1 MILKTRLYE
10 YQSKA
15 VNKLSKLKVGAL
27 YMEQGTGKTRTAL
40 EIIKNK
46 IDKSKAEVI
55 LWLCPCSVKNNLKE
69 DIEKHTGYL
78 PTENN
83 IIIRGIE
90 SLSSSDRLYL
100 QLLEL
105 VKKYKVYLIVDESNL
120 VKNKLAIRTERIISI
135 ASFCKYKMILNGT
148 PISKNEADLFAQ
160 WYILDWR
167 ILGYKSFYSFAANH
181 LEYKKVRLPSGREI
195 TTDQIIRVLN
205 VDYLTEKIAPY
216 MYQIKKDEVLK
227 ELKPKE
233 YHMRYF
239 SLDDLQEEEYYETK
253 ELFLFNVVD
262 WRSET
267 IFKLFSAL
275 QHITSGKRVLS
286 APEKRMRTEKMY
298 TWENNPRIQCLKRV
312 IEEIGN
318 DKCIIFAK
326 YQDEIND
333 IALLLQS
340 ENKSYIEF
348 TGKIS
353 QKKRQE
359 NREKFKNDVQFMLAN
374 KQCGAY
380 GLNLQFCHNIIFY
393 SNDFDLATRLQ
404 AEDRVHRIGQEKTVH
419 IYDICCK
426 YTIDVFIANC
436 LINKENLLKSFK
448 DEIDRWRT
456 VEEEDVK
463 KMYLNSG
470 IINIGYS
477 YTDKKA
483 IIENYVKEHNIKHVI
498 IFYPDKWQKIEYDAE
513 FVEYS
518 EIIMYRTFYPLL
530 EKINDDYLLVFD
542 ECMRV
547 KKRNDLTYNCAH
559 HYCHQTSHKLVFEY
573 FPIID
578 NLNDFMILLD
588 FIDDGRYRNKS
599 FDYELLKDY
608 PIGIKKRH
616 IRLDKIYAA
625 TPTDKELLNYQKEKE
640 KLFNNLGNK
649 DPNTIPRNLH
659 LFAGKRKKVTDD
671 KYYVARTNR
680 YKKENVVTYK
690 DIINGHECFIVDF
703 PIRQMIFNDF
713 VKKSNIQK
721 LTFIHSGFKVDD
733 VYYNKYSEWIKM
745 LEEFYVKA
753 DLYK

>member
-1 MILKTRLYE
+1 MILKTKLYE

-15 VNKLSKLKVGAL
+15 VDKISKLKVGAL

-46 IDKSKAEVI
+46 MSKGKVEVV

-69 DIEKHTGYL
+69 DIIKHTGEL

-83 IIIRGIE
+83 IIIKGIE
-90 SLSSSDRLYL
+90 SLSNSDRLYL

-105 VKKYKVYLIVDESNL
+105 VKNYKVYLIVDESNL
-120 VKNKLAIRTERIISI
+120 VKNKLAIRTERIIEIS
-135 ASFCKYKMILNGT
+135 SFCKYKMILNGT

-181 LEYKKVRLPSGREI
+181 LEYKTVKLPSGRKI

-227 ELKPKE
+227 ELKPKQ

-239 SLDDLQEEEYYETK
+239 FLDDLQEEEYYETK

-275 QHITSGKRVLS
+275 QHITSGKKVLS

-298 TWENNPRIQCLKRV
+298 TWENNPRIQCLKRTL
-312 IEEIGN
+312 EDIGE

-359 NREKFKNDVQFMLAN
+359 NREKFKNHVQFMLAN

-404 AEDRVHRIGQEKTVH
+404 AEDRVHRIGQDKIVN

-436 LINKENLLKSFK
+436 LQNKTNLLDSFK
-448 DEIDRWRT
+448 KQIAIWKEATIM
-456 VEEEDVK
+456 EE
-463 KMYLNSG
+463 
-470 IINIGYS
+470 
-477 YTDKKA
+477 
-483 IIENYVKEHNIKHVI
+483 
-498 IFYPDKWQKIEYDAE
+498 
-513 FVEYS
+513 
-518 EIIMYRTFYPLL
+518 
-530 EKINDDYLLVFD
+530 
-542 ECMRV
+542 
-547 KKRNDLTYNCAH
+547 LT
-559 HYCHQTSHKLVFEY
+559 
-573 FPIID
+573 
-578 NLNDFMILLD
+578 
-588 FIDDGRYRNKS
+588 
-599 FDYELLKDY
+599 
-608 PIGIKKRH
+608 
-616 IRLDKIYAA
+616 
-625 TPTDKELLNYQKEKE
+625 
-640 KLFNNLGNK
+640 
-649 DPNTIPRNLH
+649 
-659 LFAGKRKKVTDD
+659 
-671 KYYVARTNR
+671 
-680 YKKENVVTYK
+680 
-690 DIINGHECFIVDF
+690 
-703 PIRQMIFNDF
+703 IRQMSSATDKDFYSILGYFFASKKFRKELEGYPLSNEDDWIWFVAFNKDNNVIGFLSLEPMTSGYKIDSIYVLLDYHKIYGNRVYNELIEKAVKLSQNNKKYLSGTVRKDLVIVFEKYDF
-713 VKKSNIQK
+713 YITKNKSEKWINIRRDVTDENIQK
-721 LTFIHSGFKVDD
+721 
-733 VYYNKYSEWIKM
+733 
-745 LEEFYVKA
+745 
-753 DLYK
+753 

>member
-1 MILKTRLYE
+1 M
-10 YQSKA
+10 
-15 VNKLSKLKVGAL
+15 
-27 YMEQGTGKTRTAL
+27 
-40 EIIKNK
+40 
-46 IDKSKAEVI
+46 
-55 LWLCPCSVKNNLKE
+55 
-69 DIEKHTGYL
+69 
-78 PTENN
+78 
-83 IIIRGIE
+83 
-90 SLSSSDRLYL
+90 
-100 QLLEL
+100 
-105 VKKYKVYLIVDESNL
+105 KY
-120 VKNKLAIRTERIISI
+120 
-135 ASFCKYKMILNGT
+135 
-148 PISKNEADLFAQ
+148 
-160 WYILDWR
+160 
-167 ILGYKSFYSFAANH
+167 
-181 LEYKKVRLPSGREI
+181 
-195 TTDQIIRVLN
+195 
-205 VDYLTEKIAPY
+205 
-216 MYQIKKDEVLK
+216 
-227 ELKPKE
+227 
-233 YHMRYF
+233 
-239 SLDDLQEEEYYETK
+239 
-253 ELFLFNVVD
+253 
-262 WRSET
+262 
-267 IFKLFSAL
+267 
-275 QHITSGKRVLS
+275 
-286 APEKRMRTEKMY
+286 
-298 TWENNPRIQCLKRV
+298 
-312 IEEIGN
+312 
-318 DKCIIFAK
+318 
-326 YQDEIND
+326 
-333 IALLLQS
+333 
-340 ENKSYIEF
+340 
-348 TGKIS
+348 
-353 QKKRQE
+353 
-359 NREKFKNDVQFMLAN
+359 
-374 KQCGAY
+374 
-380 GLNLQFCHNIIFY
+380 
-393 SNDFDLATRLQ
+393 
-404 AEDRVHRIGQEKTVH
+404 
-419 IYDICCK
+419 
-426 YTIDVFIANC
+426 
-436 LINKENLLKSFK
+436 FK
-448 DEIDRWRT
+448 DEIDRWST

-599 FDYELLKDY
+599 FNYDLLKDY
-608 PIGIKKRH
+608 PIGVKKRH
-616 IRLDKIYAA
+616 IKLDKIYAA
-625 TPTDKELLNYQKEKE
+625 TPTDKELLAYEKEKE
-640 KLFNNLGNK
+640 KLFDNLGNK

-690 DIINGHECFIVDF
+690 DIINSQECLIVDF

-733 VYYNKYSEWIKM
+733 VYYNKYSEWIKI

>member
-1 MILKTRLYE
+1 MILKTKLYE

-15 VNKLSKLKVGAL
+15 VDKLSKLKVGAL

-46 IDKSKAEVI
+46 MSKGKVEVV

-69 DIEKHTGYL
+69 DIIKHTGEL

-90 SLSSSDRLYL
+90 SLSSSDKLYL
-100 QLLEL
+100 QLSEL
-105 VKKYKVYLIVDESNL
+105 VKNYEVYLIVDESNL
-120 VKNKLAIRTERIISI
+120 VKNKMAIRTERIISI
-135 ASFCKYKMILNGT
+135 SSFCKYKMILNGT

-239 SLDDLQEEEYYETK
+239 CLDDLQEEEYGLTK

-286 APEKRMRTEKMY
+286 APEKRMRTENMY
-298 TWENNPRIQCLKRV
+298 TWENNPRIQCLKRTL
-312 IEEIGN
+312 EDIGE

-404 AEDRVHRIGQEKTVH
+404 AEDRVHRIGQEKTVN
-419 IYDICCK
+419 IYDICCE

-436 LINKENLLKSFK
+436 LQNKSNLLDSFK
-448 DEIDRWRT
+448 KQISIWKE
-456 VEEEDVK
+456 
-463 KMYLNSG
+463 
-470 IINIGYS
+470 
-477 YTDKKA
+477 A
-483 IIENYVKEHNIKHVI
+483 IE
-498 IFYPDKWQKIEYDAE
+498 
-513 FVEYS
+513 
-518 EIIMYRTFYPLL
+518 M
-530 EKINDDYLLVFD
+530 EKI
-542 ECMRV
+542 R
-547 KKRNDLTYNCAH
+547 
-559 HYCHQTSHKLVFEY
+559 
-573 FPIID
+573 
-578 NLNDFMILLD
+578 
-588 FIDDGRYRNKS
+588 
-599 FDYELLKDY
+599 
-608 PIGIKKRH
+608 
-616 IRLDKIYAA
+616 
-625 TPTDKELLNYQKEKE
+625 
-640 KLFNNLGNK
+640 
-649 DPNTIPRNLH
+649 
-659 LFAGKRKKVTDD
+659 
-671 KYYVARTNR
+671 
-680 YKKENVVTYK
+680 
-690 DIINGHECFIVDF
+690 
-703 PIRQMIFNDF
+703 IRQMNSIKDNDF
-713 VKKSNIQK
+713 YNILGYFFASKNFRKKLTYPLSNEDDWIWLVAFNKDNNVIGFLSLEPMVSGYKIDSIYVLNDYYKIYGNRVYNELIEKAIKLSKNNKKYISATIKKELVVVFEKYNFYVTKNKSEKWINIRRDLNENIQK
-721 LTFIHSGFKVDD
+721 QKCI
-733 VYYNKYSEWIKM
+733 
-745 LEEFYVKA
+745 
-753 DLYK
+753 

>member
-15 VNKLSKLKVGAL
+15 VDKLSKLKVGAL

-46 IDKSKAEVI
+46 IDKGKAEVI

-69 DIEKHTGYL
+69 DIEKHTGDL

-105 VKKYKVYLIVDESNL
+105 VKNYKVYLIVDESNL
-120 VKNKLAIRTERIISI
+120 VKNKLAIRTERIIEIS
-135 ASFCKYKMILNGT
+135 SFCKYKMILNGT

-216 MYQIKKDEVLK
+216 TYQIKKDEVLK
-227 ELKPKE
+227 DLKPKK

-239 SLDDLQEEEYYETK
+239 CLDDLQEDEYYETK

-275 QHITSGKRVLS
+275 QHITSGKRILS

-326 YQDEIND
+326 YQDEIKD
-333 IALLLQS
+333 IKFLLDS
-340 ENKSYIEF
+340 MNKTFVEF
-348 TGKIS
+348 TGEIRPK
-353 QKKRQE
+353 QRQQ
-359 NREKFKNDVQFMLAN
+359 NRIEFKNHVQFMLAN

-404 AEDRVHRIGQEKTVH
+404 AEDRVHRIGQEKTVN
-419 IYDICCK
+419 IYDICCE
-426 YTIDVFIANC
+426 YTIDIFIANC
-436 LINKENLLKSFK
+436 LQNKSNLLDSFK
-448 DEIDRWRT
+448 KQISIWKE
-456 VEEEDVK
+456 
-463 KMYLNSG
+463 
-470 IINIGYS
+470 
-477 YTDKKA
+477 A
-483 IIENYVKEHNIKHVI
+483 IE
-498 IFYPDKWQKIEYDAE
+498 
-513 FVEYS
+513 
-518 EIIMYRTFYPLL
+518 M
-530 EKINDDYLLVFD
+530 EKI
-542 ECMRV
+542 R
-547 KKRNDLTYNCAH
+547 
-559 HYCHQTSHKLVFEY
+559 
-573 FPIID
+573 
-578 NLNDFMILLD
+578 
-588 FIDDGRYRNKS
+588 
-599 FDYELLKDY
+599 
-608 PIGIKKRH
+608 
-616 IRLDKIYAA
+616 
-625 TPTDKELLNYQKEKE
+625 
-640 KLFNNLGNK
+640 
-649 DPNTIPRNLH
+649 
-659 LFAGKRKKVTDD
+659 
-671 KYYVARTNR
+671 
-680 YKKENVVTYK
+680 
-690 DIINGHECFIVDF
+690 
-703 PIRQMIFNDF
+703 IRQMNSIKDNDF
-713 VKKSNIQK
+713 YNILGYFFASKNFRKKLTYPLSNEDDWIWLVAFNKDNNVIGFLSLEPMASGYKIDSIYVLNDYYKIYGNRVYNELIEKAIKLSKNNKKYISATIKKELVVVFEKYNFYVTKNKSEKWINIRRDLNENIQK
-721 LTFIHSGFKVDD
+721 
-733 VYYNKYSEWIKM
+733 
-745 LEEFYVKA
+745 
-753 DLYK
+753 

>member
-1 MILKTRLYE
+1 MILKTKLYE
-10 YQSKA
+10 YQATA
-15 VNKLSKLKVGAL
+15 VDKISKLKVGAL

-46 IDKSKAEVI
+46 MSKGKVEVV

-69 DIEKHTGYL
+69 DIIKHTGEL

-90 SLSSSDRLYL
+90 SLSSSDKLYL
-100 QLLEL
+100 QLSEL
-105 VKKYKVYLIVDESNL
+105 VKNYKVYLIVDESNL
-120 VKNKLAIRTERIISI
+120 VKNKLAIRTERIIEIS
-135 ASFCKYKMILNGT
+135 SFCKYKMILNGT

-195 TTDQIIRVLN
+195 MTDQIIRVLN

-227 ELKPKE
+227 ELKPKQ

-239 SLDDLQEEEYYETK
+239 CLGNLQEEEYGLTK

-286 APEKRMRTEKMY
+286 APEKRMRTEKIY
-298 TWENNPRIQCLKRV
+298 TWENNPRIQCLRKTLD
-312 IEEIGN
+312 EIGN

-326 YQDEIND
+326 YQEEIND

-353 QKKRQE
+353 QKKRQA
-359 NREKFKNDVQFMLAN
+359 NREKFKNDTQFMLAN

-436 LINKENLLKSFK
+436 LQNKSNLLDSFK
-448 DEIDRWRT
+448 KQISIWKE
-456 VEEEDVK
+456 
-463 KMYLNSG
+463 
-470 IINIGYS
+470 
-477 YTDKKA
+477 A
-483 IIENYVKEHNIKHVI
+483 IE
-498 IFYPDKWQKIEYDAE
+498 
-513 FVEYS
+513 
-518 EIIMYRTFYPLL
+518 M
-530 EKINDDYLLVFD
+530 EKI
-542 ECMRV
+542 R
-547 KKRNDLTYNCAH
+547 
-559 HYCHQTSHKLVFEY
+559 
-573 FPIID
+573 
-578 NLNDFMILLD
+578 
-588 FIDDGRYRNKS
+588 
-599 FDYELLKDY
+599 
-608 PIGIKKRH
+608 
-616 IRLDKIYAA
+616 
-625 TPTDKELLNYQKEKE
+625 
-640 KLFNNLGNK
+640 
-649 DPNTIPRNLH
+649 
-659 LFAGKRKKVTDD
+659 
-671 KYYVARTNR
+671 
-680 YKKENVVTYK
+680 
-690 DIINGHECFIVDF
+690 
-703 PIRQMIFNDF
+703 IRQMNSIKDNDF
-713 VKKSNIQK
+713 YNILGYFFASKNFRKKLTYPLSNEDDWIWLVAFNKDNNVIGFLSLEPMVSGYKIDSIYVLNDYYKIYGNRVYNELIEKAIKLSKNNKKYISATIKKELGVVFEKYNFYVTKNKSEKWINIRRDLNENIQK
-721 LTFIHSGFKVDD
+721 
-733 VYYNKYSEWIKM
+733 
-745 LEEFYVKA
+745 
-753 DLYK
+753 

>member
-1 MILKTRLYE
+1 MILKTKLYE
-10 YQSKA
+10 YQATA
-15 VNKLSKLKVGAL
+15 VDKISKLKVGAL

-40 EIIKNK
+40 EIIQNK
-46 IDKSKAEVI
+46 MSKGKVEVV

-69 DIEKHTGYL
+69 DIIKHTGEL

-105 VKKYKVYLIVDESNL
+105 VKIYKVYLIVDESNL
-120 VKNKLAIRTERIISI
+120 VKNKLAIRTERIIEIS
-135 ASFCKYKMILNGT
+135 SFCKYKMILNGT

-181 LEYKKVRLPSGREI
+181 LEYKTVKLPSGREI

-227 ELKPKE
+227 ELNPKQ

-239 SLDDLQEEEYYETK
+239 FLDDLQEEEYYETK

-275 QHITSGKRVLS
+275 QHITSGKKVLS

-298 TWENNPRIQCLKRV
+298 TWENNPRIQCLKRTL
-312 IEEIGN
+312 EDIGE

-404 AEDRVHRIGQEKTVH
+404 AEDRVHRIGQERTVN

-436 LINKENLLKSFK
+436 LQNKSNLLDSFK
-448 DEIDRWRT
+448 KQIAIWKNVDE
-456 VEEEDVK
+456 
-463 KMYLNSG
+463 
-470 IINIGYS
+470 
-477 YTDKKA
+477 
-483 IIENYVKEHNIKHVI
+483 
-498 IFYPDKWQKIEYDAE
+498 
-513 FVEYS
+513 
-518 EIIMYRTFYPLL
+518 
-530 EKINDDYLLVFD
+530 EK
-542 ECMRV
+542 
-547 KKRNDLTYNCAH
+547 YN
-559 HYCHQTSHKLVFEY
+559 E
-573 FPIID
+573 
-578 NLNDFMILLD
+578 
-588 FIDDGRYRNKS
+588 
-599 FDYELLKDY
+599 
-608 PIGIKKRH
+608 
-616 IRLDKIYAA
+616 
-625 TPTDKELLNYQKEKE
+625 
-640 KLFNNLGNK
+640 
-649 DPNTIPRNLH
+649 
-659 LFAGKRKKVTDD
+659 
-671 KYYVARTNR
+671 
-680 YKKENVVTYK
+680 
-690 DIINGHECFIVDF
+690 
-703 PIRQMIFNDF
+703 
-713 VKKSNIQK
+713 NIQK
-721 LTFIHSGFKVDD
+721 QKCI
-733 VYYNKYSEWIKM
+733 
-745 LEEFYVKA
+745 
-753 DLYK
+753 

>member
-1 MILKTRLYE
+1 MILKTKLYE

-15 VNKLSKLKVGAL
+15 VDKISKLKVGAL

-46 IDKSKAEVI
+46 MDKGKIEVV

-69 DIEKHTGYL
+69 DIIKHTGEL

-105 VKKYKVYLIVDESNL
+105 VKIYKVYLIVDESNL
-120 VKNKLAIRTERIISI
+120 VKNKLAIRTERIIEIS
-135 ASFCKYKMILNGT
+135 SFCKYKMILNGT

-195 TTDQIIRVLN
+195 MTDQIIRVLN

-227 ELKPKE
+227 ELKPKQ

-239 SLDDLQEEEYYETK
+239 CLGNLQEEEYGLTK

-286 APEKRMRTEKMY
+286 APEKRMRTENMY
-298 TWENNPRIQCLKRV
+298 TWENNPRIQCLKRTL
-312 IEEIGN
+312 EDIGE

-404 AEDRVHRIGQEKTVH
+404 AEDRVHRIGQEKTVN
-419 IYDICCK
+419 IYDICCE

-436 LINKENLLKSFK
+436 LQNKSNLLDSFK
-448 DEIDRWRT
+448 KQISIWKE
-456 VEEEDVK
+456 
-463 KMYLNSG
+463 
-470 IINIGYS
+470 
-477 YTDKKA
+477 A
-483 IIENYVKEHNIKHVI
+483 IE
-498 IFYPDKWQKIEYDAE
+498 
-513 FVEYS
+513 
-518 EIIMYRTFYPLL
+518 M
-530 EKINDDYLLVFD
+530 EKI
-542 ECMRV
+542 R
-547 KKRNDLTYNCAH
+547 
-559 HYCHQTSHKLVFEY
+559 
-573 FPIID
+573 
-578 NLNDFMILLD
+578 
-588 FIDDGRYRNKS
+588 
-599 FDYELLKDY
+599 
-608 PIGIKKRH
+608 
-616 IRLDKIYAA
+616 
-625 TPTDKELLNYQKEKE
+625 
-640 KLFNNLGNK
+640 
-649 DPNTIPRNLH
+649 
-659 LFAGKRKKVTDD
+659 
-671 KYYVARTNR
+671 
-680 YKKENVVTYK
+680 
-690 DIINGHECFIVDF
+690 
-703 PIRQMIFNDF
+703 IRQMNSIKDNDF
-713 VKKSNIQK
+713 YNILGYFFASKNFRKKLTYPLSNEDDWIWLVAFNKDNNVIGFLSLEPMVSGYKIDSIYVLNDYYKIYGNRVYNELIEKAIKLSKNNKKYISATIKKELVVVFEKYNFYVTKNKSEKWINIRRDLNENIQK
-721 LTFIHSGFKVDD
+721 
-733 VYYNKYSEWIKM
+733 
-745 LEEFYVKA
+745 
-753 DLYK
+753 

>member
-1 MILKTRLYE
+1 MILKTKLYK

-15 VNKLSKLKVGAL
+15 VDKLSKLKVGAL

-46 IDKSKAEVI
+46 MSKGKVEVV

-69 DIEKHTGYL
+69 DIIKHTGEL

-105 VKKYKVYLIVDESNL
+105 VKIYKVYLIVDESNL
-120 VKNKLAIRTERIISI
+120 VKNKLAIRTERIIEIS
-135 ASFCKYKMILNGT
+135 SFCKYKMILNGT

-181 LEYKKVRLPSGREI
+181 LEYKTVKLPSGRKI

-227 ELKPKE
+227 ELKPKQ

-239 SLDDLQEEEYYETK
+239 FLDDLQEEEYYETK

-275 QHITSGKRVLS
+275 QHITSGKKVLS

-298 TWENNPRIQCLKRV
+298 TWENNPRIQCLKRTL
-312 IEEIGN
+312 EDIGE

-359 NREKFKNDVQFMLAN
+359 NREKFKNHVQFMLAN

-404 AEDRVHRIGQEKTVH
+404 AEDRVHRIGQDKIVN

-436 LINKENLLKSFK
+436 LQNKTNLLDSFK
-448 DEIDRWRT
+448 KQIAIWKEATIM
-456 VEEEDVK
+456 EE
-463 KMYLNSG
+463 
-470 IINIGYS
+470 
-477 YTDKKA
+477 
-483 IIENYVKEHNIKHVI
+483 
-498 IFYPDKWQKIEYDAE
+498 
-513 FVEYS
+513 
-518 EIIMYRTFYPLL
+518 
-530 EKINDDYLLVFD
+530 
-542 ECMRV
+542 
-547 KKRNDLTYNCAH
+547 LT
-559 HYCHQTSHKLVFEY
+559 
-573 FPIID
+573 
-578 NLNDFMILLD
+578 
-588 FIDDGRYRNKS
+588 
-599 FDYELLKDY
+599 
-608 PIGIKKRH
+608 
-616 IRLDKIYAA
+616 
-625 TPTDKELLNYQKEKE
+625 
-640 KLFNNLGNK
+640 
-649 DPNTIPRNLH
+649 
-659 LFAGKRKKVTDD
+659 
-671 KYYVARTNR
+671 
-680 YKKENVVTYK
+680 
-690 DIINGHECFIVDF
+690 
-703 PIRQMIFNDF
+703 IRQMSSATDKDFYSILGYFFASKKFRKELEGYPLSNEDDWIWFVAFNKDNNVIGFLSLEPMTSGYKIDSIYVLLDYHKIYGNRVYNELIEKAVKLSQNNKKYLSGTVRKDLVIVFEKYDF
-713 VKKSNIQK
+713 YITKNKSEKWINIRRDVTDENIQK
-721 LTFIHSGFKVDD
+721 
-733 VYYNKYSEWIKM
+733 
-745 LEEFYVKA
+745 
-753 DLYK
+753 

>member
-1 MILKTRLYE
+1 MILKTKLYE
-10 YQSKA
+10 YQATA
-15 VNKLSKLKVGAL
+15 VDKISKLKVGAL

-46 IDKSKAEVI
+46 MSKGKVEVV

-69 DIEKHTGYL
+69 DVIKHTGQK
-78 PTENN
+78 PSENN
-83 IIIRGIE
+83 IIIKGIE

-105 VKKYKVYLIVDESNL
+105 VKNYKVYLIVDESNL
-120 VKNKLAIRTERIISI
+120 VKNKLAIRTERIIEIS
-135 ASFCKYKMILNGT
+135 SFCKYKMILNGT

-233 YHMRYF
+233 YHMQYF
-239 SLDDLQEEEYYETK
+239 CLDDLQEEEYYETK

-359 NREKFKNDVQFMLAN
+359 NREKFKNNVQFMLAN

-436 LINKENLLKSFK
+436 LQNKSNLLDSFK
-448 DEIDRWRT
+448 KQISIWKE
-456 VEEEDVK
+456 
-463 KMYLNSG
+463 
-470 IINIGYS
+470 
-477 YTDKKA
+477 A
-483 IIENYVKEHNIKHVI
+483 IE
-498 IFYPDKWQKIEYDAE
+498 
-513 FVEYS
+513 
-518 EIIMYRTFYPLL
+518 M
-530 EKINDDYLLVFD
+530 EKI
-542 ECMRV
+542 R
-547 KKRNDLTYNCAH
+547 
-559 HYCHQTSHKLVFEY
+559 
-573 FPIID
+573 
-578 NLNDFMILLD
+578 
-588 FIDDGRYRNKS
+588 
-599 FDYELLKDY
+599 
-608 PIGIKKRH
+608 
-616 IRLDKIYAA
+616 
-625 TPTDKELLNYQKEKE
+625 
-640 KLFNNLGNK
+640 
-649 DPNTIPRNLH
+649 
-659 LFAGKRKKVTDD
+659 
-671 KYYVARTNR
+671 
-680 YKKENVVTYK
+680 
-690 DIINGHECFIVDF
+690 
-703 PIRQMIFNDF
+703 IRQMNSIKDNDF
-713 VKKSNIQK
+713 YNILGYFFASKNFRKKLTYPLSNEDDWIWLVAFNKDNNVIGFLSLEPMVSGYKIDSIYVLNDYYKIYGNRVYNELIEKAIKLSKNNKKYISATIKKELVVVFEKYNFYVTKNKSEKWINIRRDLNENIQK
-721 LTFIHSGFKVDD
+721 
-733 VYYNKYSEWIKM
+733 
-745 LEEFYVKA
+745 
-753 DLYK
+753 

>member
-1 MILKTRLYE
+1 MILKTKLYE

-15 VNKLSKLKVGAL
+15 VDKISKLKVGAL

-46 IDKSKAEVI
+46 IDKGKAEVI
-55 LWLCPCSVKNNLKE
+55 LWLCPCSVKNNLRE
-69 DIEKHTGYL
+69 DIEKHTGDL

-105 VKKYKVYLIVDESNL
+105 VKNYKVYLIVDESNL
-120 VKNKLAIRTERIISI
+120 VKNKLAIRTERIITIS
-135 ASFCKYKMILNGT
+135 SFCKYKMILNGT

-239 SLDDLQEEEYYETK
+239 CLDDLQEEEYYETK

-326 YQDEIND
+326 YQDEIKD
-333 IALLLQS
+333 IKFLLDS
-340 ENKSYIEF
+340 MNKTFVEF
-348 TGKIS
+348 TGEIRPK
-353 QKKRQE
+353 QRQQ
-359 NREKFKNDVQFMLAN
+359 NRIEFKNHVQFMLAN

-436 LINKENLLKSFK
+436 LQNKSNLLDSFK
-448 DEIDRWRT
+448 KQISIWKE
-456 VEEEDVK
+456 
-463 KMYLNSG
+463 
-470 IINIGYS
+470 
-477 YTDKKA
+477 A
-483 IIENYVKEHNIKHVI
+483 IE
-498 IFYPDKWQKIEYDAE
+498 
-513 FVEYS
+513 
-518 EIIMYRTFYPLL
+518 M
-530 EKINDDYLLVFD
+530 EKI
-542 ECMRV
+542 R
-547 KKRNDLTYNCAH
+547 
-559 HYCHQTSHKLVFEY
+559 
-573 FPIID
+573 
-578 NLNDFMILLD
+578 
-588 FIDDGRYRNKS
+588 
-599 FDYELLKDY
+599 
-608 PIGIKKRH
+608 
-616 IRLDKIYAA
+616 
-625 TPTDKELLNYQKEKE
+625 
-640 KLFNNLGNK
+640 
-649 DPNTIPRNLH
+649 
-659 LFAGKRKKVTDD
+659 
-671 KYYVARTNR
+671 
-680 YKKENVVTYK
+680 
-690 DIINGHECFIVDF
+690 
-703 PIRQMIFNDF
+703 IRQMNSIKDNDF
-713 VKKSNIQK
+713 YNILGYFFASKNFRKKLTYPLSNEDDWIWLVAFNKDNNVIGFLSLEPIVSGYKIDSIYVLNDYYKIYGNRVYNELIEKAIKLSKNNKKYISATIKKELVVVFEKYNFYVTKNKSEKWINIRRDLNENIQK
-721 LTFIHSGFKVDD
+721 
-733 VYYNKYSEWIKM
+733 
-745 LEEFYVKA
+745 
-753 DLYK
+753 

>member
-15 VNKLSKLKVGAL
+15 VDKLSKLKVGAL

-46 IDKSKAEVI
+46 IDKGKAEVI

-69 DIEKHTGYL
+69 DIEKHTGDL

-105 VKKYKVYLIVDESNL
+105 VKNYKVYLIVDESNL
-120 VKNKLAIRTERIISI
+120 VKNKLAIRTERIIEIS
-135 ASFCKYKMILNGT
+135 SFCKYKMILNGT

-160 WYILDWR
+160 WHILDWR

-216 MYQIKKDEVLK
+216 TYQIKKDEVLK
-227 ELKPKE
+227 DLKPKK

-239 SLDDLQEEEYYETK
+239 CLDDLQEDEYYETK

-275 QHITSGKRVLS
+275 QHITSGKRILS

-326 YQDEIND
+326 YQDEIKD
-333 IALLLQS
+333 IKFLLDS
-340 ENKSYIEF
+340 MNKTFVEF
-348 TGKIS
+348 TGEIRPK
-353 QKKRQE
+353 QRQQ
-359 NREKFKNDVQFMLAN
+359 NRIEFKNHVQFMLAN

-393 SNDFDLATRLQ
+393 SNEFDLATRLQ
-404 AEDRVHRIGQEKTVH
+404 AEDRVHRIGQEKTVN
-419 IYDICCK
+419 IYDICCE

-436 LINKENLLKSFK
+436 LQNKSNLLDSFK
-448 DEIDRWRT
+448 KQISIWKE
-456 VEEEDVK
+456 
-463 KMYLNSG
+463 
-470 IINIGYS
+470 
-477 YTDKKA
+477 A
-483 IIENYVKEHNIKHVI
+483 IE
-498 IFYPDKWQKIEYDAE
+498 
-513 FVEYS
+513 
-518 EIIMYRTFYPLL
+518 M
-530 EKINDDYLLVFD
+530 EKI
-542 ECMRV
+542 R
-547 KKRNDLTYNCAH
+547 
-559 HYCHQTSHKLVFEY
+559 
-573 FPIID
+573 
-578 NLNDFMILLD
+578 
-588 FIDDGRYRNKS
+588 
-599 FDYELLKDY
+599 
-608 PIGIKKRH
+608 
-616 IRLDKIYAA
+616 
-625 TPTDKELLNYQKEKE
+625 
-640 KLFNNLGNK
+640 
-649 DPNTIPRNLH
+649 
-659 LFAGKRKKVTDD
+659 
-671 KYYVARTNR
+671 
-680 YKKENVVTYK
+680 
-690 DIINGHECFIVDF
+690 
-703 PIRQMIFNDF
+703 IRQMNSIKDNDF
-713 VKKSNIQK
+713 YNILGYFFASKNFRKKLTYPLSNEDDWIWLVAFNKDNNVIGFLSLEPMASGYKIDSIYVLNDYYKIYGNRVYNELIEKAIKLSKNNKKYISATIKKELVVVFEKYNFYVTKNKSEKWINIRRDLNENIQK
-721 LTFIHSGFKVDD
+721 
-733 VYYNKYSEWIKM
+733 
-745 LEEFYVKA
+745 
-753 DLYK
+753 

>member
-1 MILKTRLYE
+1 MLLKTRLYE

-15 VNKLSKLKVGAL
+15 VDKLSKLKVGAL

-46 IDKSKAEVI
+46 MIKGKVEVV

-69 DIEKHTGYL
+69 DIIKHTGQK
-78 PTENN
+78 PSENN
-83 IIIRGIE
+83 IIIKGIE

-105 VKKYKVYLIVDESNL
+105 VKIYKVYLIVDESNL
-120 VKNKLAIRTERIISI
+120 VKNKLAIRTERIIEIS
-135 ASFCKYKMILNGT
+135 SFCKYKMILNGT

-195 TTDQIIRVLN
+195 MTDQIIRVLN

-227 ELKPKE
+227 ELKPKQ

-239 SLDDLQEEEYYETK
+239 CLGILQEEEYGLTK

-286 APEKRMRTEKMY
+286 VPEKRMRTEKMY
-298 TWENNPRIQCLKRV
+298 TWENNPRIQCLKRTL
-312 IEEIGN
+312 EDIGE

-359 NREKFKNDVQFMLAN
+359 NREKFKNHVQFILAN

-404 AEDRVHRIGQEKTVH
+404 AEDRVHRIGQDKIVN

-436 LINKENLLKSFK
+436 LQNKTNLLDSFK
-448 DEIDRWRT
+448 KQIAIWKEATIM
-456 VEEEDVK
+456 EE
-463 KMYLNSG
+463 
-470 IINIGYS
+470 
-477 YTDKKA
+477 
-483 IIENYVKEHNIKHVI
+483 
-498 IFYPDKWQKIEYDAE
+498 
-513 FVEYS
+513 
-518 EIIMYRTFYPLL
+518 
-530 EKINDDYLLVFD
+530 
-542 ECMRV
+542 
-547 KKRNDLTYNCAH
+547 LT
-559 HYCHQTSHKLVFEY
+559 
-573 FPIID
+573 
-578 NLNDFMILLD
+578 
-588 FIDDGRYRNKS
+588 
-599 FDYELLKDY
+599 
-608 PIGIKKRH
+608 
-616 IRLDKIYAA
+616 
-625 TPTDKELLNYQKEKE
+625 
-640 KLFNNLGNK
+640 
-649 DPNTIPRNLH
+649 
-659 LFAGKRKKVTDD
+659 
-671 KYYVARTNR
+671 
-680 YKKENVVTYK
+680 
-690 DIINGHECFIVDF
+690 
-703 PIRQMIFNDF
+703 IRQMSSATDKDFYSILGYFFASKKFRKELEGYPLSNEDDWIWFVAFNKDNNVIGFLSLEPMTSGYKIDSIYVLLDYHKIYGNRVYNELIEKAVKLSQNNKKYLSGTVRKDLVIVFEKYDF
-713 VKKSNIQK
+713 YITKNKSEKWINIRRDVTDENIQK
-721 LTFIHSGFKVDD
+721 
-733 VYYNKYSEWIKM
+733 
-745 LEEFYVKA
+745 
-753 DLYK
+753 

>member
-1 MILKTRLYE
+1 MILKTKLYK

-15 VNKLSKLKVGAL
+15 VDKLSKLKVGAL
-27 YMEQGTGKTRTAL
+27 YMEQGAGKTRTAL

-46 IDKSKAEVI
+46 MSKGKVEVV
-55 LWLCPCSVKNNLKE
+55 LWLCPCSVKNNLRE
-69 DIEKHTGYL
+69 DIEKHTGQK
-78 PTENN
+78 PSENN
-83 IIIRGIE
+83 IIIKGIE
-90 SLSSSDRLYL
+90 SLSNSDRLYL

-105 VKKYKVYLIVDESNL
+105 VKNYKVYLIVDESNL
-120 VKNKLAIRTERIISI
+120 VKNKLAIRTERIIEIS
-135 ASFCKYKMILNGT
+135 SFCKYKMILNGT

-239 SLDDLQEEEYYETK
+239 CLDDLQEEEYGLTK

-298 TWENNPRIQCLKRV
+298 TWENNPRIQCLKRTL
-312 IEEIGN
+312 EDIGE

-404 AEDRVHRIGQEKTVH
+404 AEDRVHRIGQEKIVN
-419 IYDICCK
+419 IYDICCE

-436 LINKENLLKSFK
+436 LQNKSNLLDSFK
-448 DEIDRWRT
+448 KQISIWKE
-456 VEEEDVK
+456 
-463 KMYLNSG
+463 
-470 IINIGYS
+470 
-477 YTDKKA
+477 A
-483 IIENYVKEHNIKHVI
+483 IE
-498 IFYPDKWQKIEYDAE
+498 
-513 FVEYS
+513 
-518 EIIMYRTFYPLL
+518 M
-530 EKINDDYLLVFD
+530 EKI
-542 ECMRV
+542 R
-547 KKRNDLTYNCAH
+547 
-559 HYCHQTSHKLVFEY
+559 
-573 FPIID
+573 
-578 NLNDFMILLD
+578 
-588 FIDDGRYRNKS
+588 
-599 FDYELLKDY
+599 
-608 PIGIKKRH
+608 
-616 IRLDKIYAA
+616 
-625 TPTDKELLNYQKEKE
+625 
-640 KLFNNLGNK
+640 
-649 DPNTIPRNLH
+649 
-659 LFAGKRKKVTDD
+659 
-671 KYYVARTNR
+671 
-680 YKKENVVTYK
+680 
-690 DIINGHECFIVDF
+690 
-703 PIRQMIFNDF
+703 IRQMNSIKDNDF
-713 VKKSNIQK
+713 YNILGYFFASKNFRKKLTYPLSNEDDWIWLVAFNKDNNVIGFLSLEPMVSGYKIDSIYVLNDYYKIYGNRVYNELIEKAIKLSKNNKKYISATIKKELVVVFEKYNFYVTKNKSEKWINIRRDLNENIQK
-721 LTFIHSGFKVDD
+721 
-733 VYYNKYSEWIKM
+733 
-745 LEEFYVKA
+745 
-753 DLYK
+753 

>member
-46 IDKSKAEVI
+46 IDKGKAEVI

-69 DIEKHTGYL
+69 DIIKHTGDL
-78 PTENN
+78 PTKNN

-105 VKKYKVYLIVDESNL
+105 VKNYKVYLIVDESNL
-120 VKNKLAIRTERIISI
+120 VKNKLAIRTERIIEIS
-135 ASFCKYKMILNGT
+135 SFCKYKMILNGT

-233 YHMRYF
+233 YHMQYF
-239 SLDDLQEEEYYETK
+239 CLDDLQEEEYYETK

-359 NREKFKNDVQFMLAN
+359 NREKFKNNVQFMLAN

-436 LINKENLLKSFK
+436 LQNKSNLLDSFK
-448 DEIDRWRT
+448 KQISIWKE
-456 VEEEDVK
+456 
-463 KMYLNSG
+463 
-470 IINIGYS
+470 
-477 YTDKKA
+477 A
-483 IIENYVKEHNIKHVI
+483 IE
-498 IFYPDKWQKIEYDAE
+498 
-513 FVEYS
+513 
-518 EIIMYRTFYPLL
+518 M
-530 EKINDDYLLVFD
+530 EKI
-542 ECMRV
+542 R
-547 KKRNDLTYNCAH
+547 
-559 HYCHQTSHKLVFEY
+559 
-573 FPIID
+573 
-578 NLNDFMILLD
+578 
-588 FIDDGRYRNKS
+588 
-599 FDYELLKDY
+599 
-608 PIGIKKRH
+608 
-616 IRLDKIYAA
+616 
-625 TPTDKELLNYQKEKE
+625 
-640 KLFNNLGNK
+640 
-649 DPNTIPRNLH
+649 
-659 LFAGKRKKVTDD
+659 
-671 KYYVARTNR
+671 
-680 YKKENVVTYK
+680 
-690 DIINGHECFIVDF
+690 
-703 PIRQMIFNDF
+703 IRQMNSIKDNDF
-713 VKKSNIQK
+713 YNILGYFFASKNFRKKLTYPLSNEDDWIWLVAFNKDNNVIGFLSLEPMVSGYKIDSIYVLNDYYKIYGNRVYNELIEKAIKLSKNNKKYISATIKKELVVVFEKYNFYVTKNKSEKWINIRRDLNENIQK
-721 LTFIHSGFKVDD
+721 
-733 VYYNKYSEWIKM
+733 
-745 LEEFYVKA
+745 
-753 DLYK
+753 

>member
-1 MILKTRLYE
+1 MILKTKLYK

-15 VNKLSKLKVGAL
+15 VDKLSKLKVGAL

-46 IDKSKAEVI
+46 MSKGKVEVV
-55 LWLCPCSVKNNLKE
+55 LWLCPCSVKNNLRE
-69 DIEKHTGYL
+69 DIEKHTGQK
-78 PTENN
+78 PSENN
-83 IIIRGIE
+83 IIIKGIE
-90 SLSSSDRLYL
+90 SLSNSDRLYL

-105 VKKYKVYLIVDESNL
+105 VKNYKVYLIVDESNL
-120 VKNKLAIRTERIISI
+120 VKNKLAIRTERIIEIS
-135 ASFCKYKMILNGT
+135 SFCKYKMILNGT

-239 SLDDLQEEEYYETK
+239 CLDDLQEEEYGLTK

-298 TWENNPRIQCLKRV
+298 TWENNPRIQCLKRTL
-312 IEEIGN
+312 EDIGE

-404 AEDRVHRIGQEKTVH
+404 AEDRVHRIGQEKIVN
-419 IYDICCK
+419 IYDICCE

-436 LINKENLLKSFK
+436 LQNKSNLLDSFK
-448 DEIDRWRT
+448 KQISIWKE
-456 VEEEDVK
+456 
-463 KMYLNSG
+463 
-470 IINIGYS
+470 
-477 YTDKKA
+477 A
-483 IIENYVKEHNIKHVI
+483 IE
-498 IFYPDKWQKIEYDAE
+498 
-513 FVEYS
+513 
-518 EIIMYRTFYPLL
+518 M
-530 EKINDDYLLVFD
+530 EKI
-542 ECMRV
+542 R
-547 KKRNDLTYNCAH
+547 
-559 HYCHQTSHKLVFEY
+559 
-573 FPIID
+573 
-578 NLNDFMILLD
+578 
-588 FIDDGRYRNKS
+588 
-599 FDYELLKDY
+599 
-608 PIGIKKRH
+608 
-616 IRLDKIYAA
+616 
-625 TPTDKELLNYQKEKE
+625 
-640 KLFNNLGNK
+640 
-649 DPNTIPRNLH
+649 
-659 LFAGKRKKVTDD
+659 
-671 KYYVARTNR
+671 
-680 YKKENVVTYK
+680 
-690 DIINGHECFIVDF
+690 
-703 PIRQMIFNDF
+703 IRQMNSIKDNDF
-713 VKKSNIQK
+713 YNILGYFFASKNFRKKLTYPLSNEDDWIWLVAFNKDNNVIGFLSLEPMVSGYKIDSIYVLNDYYKIYGNRVYNELIEKAIKLSKNNKKYISATIKKELVVVFEKYNFYVTKNKSEKWINIRRDLNENIQK
-721 LTFIHSGFKVDD
+721 
-733 VYYNKYSEWIKM
+733 
-745 LEEFYVKA
+745 
-753 DLYK
+753 

>member
-1 MILKTRLYE
+1 MLLKTRLYE

-15 VNKLSKLKVGAL
+15 VDKLSKLKVGAL

-46 IDKSKAEVI
+46 MIKGKVEVV

-69 DIEKHTGYL
+69 DIIKHTGQK
-78 PTENN
+78 PSENN
-83 IIIRGIE
+83 IIIKGIE

-105 VKKYKVYLIVDESNL
+105 VKIYKVYLIVDESNL
-120 VKNKLAIRTERIISI
+120 VKNKLAIRTERIIEIS
-135 ASFCKYKMILNGT
+135 SFCKYKMILNGT

-195 TTDQIIRVLN
+195 MTDQIIRVLN

-227 ELKPKE
+227 ELKPKQ

-239 SLDDLQEEEYYETK
+239 CLGILQEEEYGLTK

-298 TWENNPRIQCLKRV
+298 TWENNPRIQCLKRTL
-312 IEEIGN
+312 EDIGE

-359 NREKFKNDVQFMLAN
+359 NREKFKNHVQFMLAN

-404 AEDRVHRIGQEKTVH
+404 AEDRVHRIGQDKIVN

-436 LINKENLLKSFK
+436 LQNKTNLLDSFK
-448 DEIDRWRT
+448 KQIAIWKEATIM
-456 VEEEDVK
+456 EE
-463 KMYLNSG
+463 
-470 IINIGYS
+470 
-477 YTDKKA
+477 
-483 IIENYVKEHNIKHVI
+483 
-498 IFYPDKWQKIEYDAE
+498 
-513 FVEYS
+513 
-518 EIIMYRTFYPLL
+518 
-530 EKINDDYLLVFD
+530 
-542 ECMRV
+542 
-547 KKRNDLTYNCAH
+547 LT
-559 HYCHQTSHKLVFEY
+559 
-573 FPIID
+573 
-578 NLNDFMILLD
+578 
-588 FIDDGRYRNKS
+588 
-599 FDYELLKDY
+599 
-608 PIGIKKRH
+608 
-616 IRLDKIYAA
+616 
-625 TPTDKELLNYQKEKE
+625 
-640 KLFNNLGNK
+640 
-649 DPNTIPRNLH
+649 
-659 LFAGKRKKVTDD
+659 
-671 KYYVARTNR
+671 
-680 YKKENVVTYK
+680 
-690 DIINGHECFIVDF
+690 
-703 PIRQMIFNDF
+703 IRQMSSATDKDFYSILGYFFASKNFRKELEGYPLSNEDDWIWFVAFNKDNNVIGFLSLEPMTSGYKIDSIYVLLDYHKIYGNRVYNELIEKAVKLSQNNKKYLSGTVRKDLVIVFEKYDF
-713 VKKSNIQK
+713 YITKNKSEKWINIRRDVTDENIQK
-721 LTFIHSGFKVDD
+721 
-733 VYYNKYSEWIKM
+733 
-745 LEEFYVKA
+745 
-753 DLYK
+753 

>member
-1 MILKTRLYE
+1 MILKTKLYE

-15 VNKLSKLKVGAL
+15 VDKLSKLKVGAL

-46 IDKSKAEVI
+46 MDKGKIEVV

-69 DIEKHTGYL
+69 DVIKHTGQKSS
-78 PTENN
+78 ENN
-83 IIIRGIE
+83 IIIKGIE

-105 VKKYKVYLIVDESNL
+105 VKNYKVYLIVDESNL
-120 VKNKLAIRTERIISI
+120 VKNKLAIRTERIIEIS
-135 ASFCKYKMILNGT
+135 SFCKYKMILNGT

-239 SLDDLQEEEYYETK
+239 CLDDLQEEEYGLTK

-312 IEEIGN
+312 IEGIGS

-353 QKKRQE
+353 QKKRQA
-359 NREKFKNDVQFMLAN
+359 NREKFKNDTQFMLAN

-419 IYDICCK
+419 IYDICCE

-436 LINKENLLKSFK
+436 LQNKSNLLDSFK
-448 DEIDRWRT
+448 KQISIWKE
-456 VEEEDVK
+456 
-463 KMYLNSG
+463 
-470 IINIGYS
+470 
-477 YTDKKA
+477 A
-483 IIENYVKEHNIKHVI
+483 IE
-498 IFYPDKWQKIEYDAE
+498 
-513 FVEYS
+513 
-518 EIIMYRTFYPLL
+518 M
-530 EKINDDYLLVFD
+530 EKI
-542 ECMRV
+542 R
-547 KKRNDLTYNCAH
+547 
-559 HYCHQTSHKLVFEY
+559 
-573 FPIID
+573 
-578 NLNDFMILLD
+578 
-588 FIDDGRYRNKS
+588 
-599 FDYELLKDY
+599 
-608 PIGIKKRH
+608 
-616 IRLDKIYAA
+616 
-625 TPTDKELLNYQKEKE
+625 
-640 KLFNNLGNK
+640 
-649 DPNTIPRNLH
+649 
-659 LFAGKRKKVTDD
+659 
-671 KYYVARTNR
+671 
-680 YKKENVVTYK
+680 
-690 DIINGHECFIVDF
+690 
-703 PIRQMIFNDF
+703 IRQMNSIKDNDF
-713 VKKSNIQK
+713 YNILGYFFASKNFRKKLTYPLSNEDDWIWLVAFNKDNNVIGFLSLEPMVSGYKIDSIYVLNDYYKIYGNRVYNELIEKAIKLSKNNKKYISATIKKELVVVFEKYNFYVTKNKSEKWINIRRDLNENIQK
-721 LTFIHSGFKVDD
+721 
-733 VYYNKYSEWIKM
+733 
-745 LEEFYVKA
+745 
-753 DLYK
+753 

>member
-46 IDKSKAEVI
+46 TDKSKAEVI

-69 DIEKHTGYL
+69 DIIKHTGDL
-78 PTENN
+78 PTKNN

-105 VKKYKVYLIVDESNL
+105 VKNYKVYLIVDESNL
-120 VKNKLAIRTERIISI
+120 VKNKLAIRTERIITI

-181 LEYKKVRLPSGREI
+181 LEYKKVRLPSGREV
-195 TTDQIIRVLN
+195 TTDQIIKVLN
-205 VDYLTEKIAPY
+205 VSYLTEKIAPY

-239 SLDDLQEEEYYETK
+239 CLDDLQEEEYGLTK

-318 DKCIIFAK
+318 YKCIIFAK

-359 NREKFKNDVQFMLAN
+359 NREKFKNNVQFMLAN

-404 AEDRVHRIGQEKTVH
+404 AEDRVHRIGQERTVN

-436 LINKENLLKSFK
+436 LQNKSNLLDSFK
-448 DEIDRWRT
+448 KQIAIWKNVDE
-456 VEEEDVK
+456 
-463 KMYLNSG
+463 
-470 IINIGYS
+470 
-477 YTDKKA
+477 
-483 IIENYVKEHNIKHVI
+483 
-498 IFYPDKWQKIEYDAE
+498 
-513 FVEYS
+513 
-518 EIIMYRTFYPLL
+518 
-530 EKINDDYLLVFD
+530 EK
-542 ECMRV
+542 
-547 KKRNDLTYNCAH
+547 YN
-559 HYCHQTSHKLVFEY
+559 E
-573 FPIID
+573 
-578 NLNDFMILLD
+578 
-588 FIDDGRYRNKS
+588 
-599 FDYELLKDY
+599 
-608 PIGIKKRH
+608 
-616 IRLDKIYAA
+616 
-625 TPTDKELLNYQKEKE
+625 
-640 KLFNNLGNK
+640 
-649 DPNTIPRNLH
+649 
-659 LFAGKRKKVTDD
+659 
-671 KYYVARTNR
+671 
-680 YKKENVVTYK
+680 
-690 DIINGHECFIVDF
+690 
-703 PIRQMIFNDF
+703 
-713 VKKSNIQK
+713 NIQK
-721 LTFIHSGFKVDD
+721 QKCI
-733 VYYNKYSEWIKM
+733 
-745 LEEFYVKA
+745 
-753 DLYK
+753 

>member
-1 MILKTRLYE
+1 MILKTKLYE
-10 YQSKA
+10 YQATA
-15 VNKLSKLKVGAL
+15 VDKISKLKVGAL

-46 IDKSKAEVI
+46 IDKGKAEVI

-69 DIEKHTGYL
+69 DIEKHTGDL

-120 VKNKLAIRTERIISI
+120 VKNKLAIRTERIIEIS
-135 ASFCKYKMILNGT
+135 SFCKYKMILNGT

-195 TTDQIIRVLN
+195 MTDQIIRVLN

-227 ELKPKE
+227 ELKPKQ

-239 SLDDLQEEEYYETK
+239 CLGILQEEEYGLTK

-298 TWENNPRIQCLKRV
+298 TWENNPRIQCLKRTL
-312 IEEIGN
+312 EDIGE

-359 NREKFKNDVQFMLAN
+359 NREKFKNHVQFMLAN

-404 AEDRVHRIGQEKTVH
+404 AEDRVHRIGQEKTVN
-419 IYDICCK
+419 IYDICCE

-436 LINKENLLKSFK
+436 LQNKSNLLDSFK
-448 DEIDRWRT
+448 KQISIWKE
-456 VEEEDVK
+456 
-463 KMYLNSG
+463 
-470 IINIGYS
+470 
-477 YTDKKA
+477 A
-483 IIENYVKEHNIKHVI
+483 IE
-498 IFYPDKWQKIEYDAE
+498 
-513 FVEYS
+513 
-518 EIIMYRTFYPLL
+518 M
-530 EKINDDYLLVFD
+530 EKI
-542 ECMRV
+542 R
-547 KKRNDLTYNCAH
+547 
-559 HYCHQTSHKLVFEY
+559 
-573 FPIID
+573 
-578 NLNDFMILLD
+578 
-588 FIDDGRYRNKS
+588 
-599 FDYELLKDY
+599 
-608 PIGIKKRH
+608 
-616 IRLDKIYAA
+616 
-625 TPTDKELLNYQKEKE
+625 
-640 KLFNNLGNK
+640 
-649 DPNTIPRNLH
+649 
-659 LFAGKRKKVTDD
+659 
-671 KYYVARTNR
+671 
-680 YKKENVVTYK
+680 
-690 DIINGHECFIVDF
+690 
-703 PIRQMIFNDF
+703 IRQMNSIKDNDF
-713 VKKSNIQK
+713 YNILGYFFASKNFRKKLTYPLSNEDDWIWLVAFNKDNNVIGFLSLEPMVSGYKIDSIYVLNDYYKIYGNRVYNELIEKAIKLSKNNKKYISATIKKELVVVFEKYNFYVTKNKSEKWINIRRDLNENIQK
-721 LTFIHSGFKVDD
+721 
-733 VYYNKYSEWIKM
+733 
-745 LEEFYVKA
+745 
-753 DLYK
+753 

>member
-46 IDKSKAEVI
+46 IDKGKAEVI

-69 DIEKHTGYL
+69 DIIKHTGDL
-78 PTENN
+78 PTKNN

-105 VKKYKVYLIVDESNL
+105 VKNYKVYLIVDESNL
-120 VKNKLAIRTERIISI
+120 VKNKLAIRTERIIEI
-135 ASFCKYKMILNGT
+135 TSFCKYKMILNGT

-233 YHMRYF
+233 YHMQYF
-239 SLDDLQEEEYYETK
+239 CLDDLQEEEYYETK

-359 NREKFKNDVQFMLAN
+359 NREKFKNNVQFMLAN

-436 LINKENLLKSFK
+436 LQNKSNLLDSFK
-448 DEIDRWRT
+448 KQISIWKE
-456 VEEEDVK
+456 
-463 KMYLNSG
+463 
-470 IINIGYS
+470 
-477 YTDKKA
+477 A
-483 IIENYVKEHNIKHVI
+483 IE
-498 IFYPDKWQKIEYDAE
+498 
-513 FVEYS
+513 
-518 EIIMYRTFYPLL
+518 M
-530 EKINDDYLLVFD
+530 EKI
-542 ECMRV
+542 R
-547 KKRNDLTYNCAH
+547 
-559 HYCHQTSHKLVFEY
+559 
-573 FPIID
+573 
-578 NLNDFMILLD
+578 
-588 FIDDGRYRNKS
+588 
-599 FDYELLKDY
+599 
-608 PIGIKKRH
+608 
-616 IRLDKIYAA
+616 
-625 TPTDKELLNYQKEKE
+625 
-640 KLFNNLGNK
+640 
-649 DPNTIPRNLH
+649 
-659 LFAGKRKKVTDD
+659 
-671 KYYVARTNR
+671 
-680 YKKENVVTYK
+680 
-690 DIINGHECFIVDF
+690 
-703 PIRQMIFNDF
+703 IRQMNSIKDNDF
-713 VKKSNIQK
+713 YNILGYFFASKNFRKKLTYPLSNEDDWIWLVAFNKDNNVIGFLSLEPMVSGYKIDSIYVLNDYYKIYGNRVYNELIEKAIKLSKNNKKYISATIKKELVVVFEKYNFYVTKNKSEKWINIRRDLNENIQK
-721 LTFIHSGFKVDD
+721 
-733 VYYNKYSEWIKM
+733 
-745 LEEFYVKA
+745 
-753 DLYK
+753 

>member
-1 MILKTRLYE
+1 MILKTKLYE
-10 YQSKA
+10 YQATA
-15 VNKLSKLKVGAL
+15 VDKISKLKVGAL

-46 IDKSKAEVI
+46 MSKGKVEVV

-69 DIEKHTGYL
+69 DIIKHTGEL

-83 IIIRGIE
+83 IIIKGIE

-105 VKKYKVYLIVDESNL
+105 VKNYKVYLIVDESNL
-120 VKNKLAIRTERIISI
+120 VKNKLAIRTERIIEIS
-135 ASFCKYKMILNGT
+135 SFCKYKMILNGT

-167 ILGYKSFYSFAANH
+167 ILGYKSFYSFASNH
-181 LEYKKVRLPSGREI
+181 LEYKKVRLPSGKEI

-239 SLDDLQEEEYYETK
+239 CLDDLQEEEYELTK

-298 TWENNPRIQCLKRV
+298 TWENNPRIQCLKRTL
-312 IEEIGN
+312 EDIGE

-404 AEDRVHRIGQEKTVH
+404 AEDRVHRIGQEKTVN
-419 IYDICCK
+419 IYDICCE

-436 LINKENLLKSFK
+436 LQNKSNLLDSFK
-448 DEIDRWRT
+448 KQISIWKE
-456 VEEEDVK
+456 
-463 KMYLNSG
+463 
-470 IINIGYS
+470 
-477 YTDKKA
+477 A
-483 IIENYVKEHNIKHVI
+483 IE
-498 IFYPDKWQKIEYDAE
+498 
-513 FVEYS
+513 
-518 EIIMYRTFYPLL
+518 M
-530 EKINDDYLLVFD
+530 EKI
-542 ECMRV
+542 R
-547 KKRNDLTYNCAH
+547 
-559 HYCHQTSHKLVFEY
+559 
-573 FPIID
+573 
-578 NLNDFMILLD
+578 
-588 FIDDGRYRNKS
+588 
-599 FDYELLKDY
+599 
-608 PIGIKKRH
+608 
-616 IRLDKIYAA
+616 
-625 TPTDKELLNYQKEKE
+625 
-640 KLFNNLGNK
+640 
-649 DPNTIPRNLH
+649 
-659 LFAGKRKKVTDD
+659 
-671 KYYVARTNR
+671 
-680 YKKENVVTYK
+680 
-690 DIINGHECFIVDF
+690 
-703 PIRQMIFNDF
+703 IRQMNSIKDNDF
-713 VKKSNIQK
+713 YNILGYFFASKNFRKKLTYPLSNEDDWIWLVAFNKDNNVIGFLSLEPMVSGYKIDSIYVLNDYYKIYGNRVYNELIEKAIKLSKNNKKYISATIKKELVVVFEKYNFYVTKNKSEKWINIRRDLNENIQK
-721 LTFIHSGFKVDD
+721 
-733 VYYNKYSEWIKM
+733 
-745 LEEFYVKA
+745 
-753 DLYK
+753 

>member
-1 MILKTRLYE
+1 MLLKTRLYE

-15 VNKLSKLKVGAL
+15 VDKLSKLKVGAL

-46 IDKSKAEVI
+46 MSKGGKVEVV

-69 DIEKHTGYL
+69 DIIKHTGEL

-105 VKKYKVYLIVDESNL
+105 VKIYKVYLIVDESNL
-120 VKNKLAIRTERIISI
+120 VKNKLAIRTERIIEIS
-135 ASFCKYKMILNGT
+135 SFCKYKMILNGT

-181 LEYKKVRLPSGREI
+181 LEYKTVKLPSGREI

-227 ELKPKE
+227 ELKPKQ

-239 SLDDLQEEEYYETK
+239 FLDDLQEEEYYETK

-275 QHITSGKRVLS
+275 QHITSGKKVLS
-286 APEKRMRTEKMY
+286 APEKRMCTEKMY
-298 TWENNPRIQCLKRV
+298 TWENNPRIQCLKRTL
-312 IEEIGN
+312 EDIGE

-359 NREKFKNDVQFMLAN
+359 NREKFKNHVQFMLAN

-404 AEDRVHRIGQEKTVH
+404 AEDRVHRIGQDKIVN

-436 LINKENLLKSFK
+436 LQNKTNLLDSFK
-448 DEIDRWRT
+448 KQIAIWKEATIM
-456 VEEEDVK
+456 EE
-463 KMYLNSG
+463 
-470 IINIGYS
+470 
-477 YTDKKA
+477 
-483 IIENYVKEHNIKHVI
+483 
-498 IFYPDKWQKIEYDAE
+498 
-513 FVEYS
+513 
-518 EIIMYRTFYPLL
+518 
-530 EKINDDYLLVFD
+530 
-542 ECMRV
+542 
-547 KKRNDLTYNCAH
+547 LT
-559 HYCHQTSHKLVFEY
+559 
-573 FPIID
+573 
-578 NLNDFMILLD
+578 
-588 FIDDGRYRNKS
+588 
-599 FDYELLKDY
+599 
-608 PIGIKKRH
+608 
-616 IRLDKIYAA
+616 
-625 TPTDKELLNYQKEKE
+625 
-640 KLFNNLGNK
+640 
-649 DPNTIPRNLH
+649 
-659 LFAGKRKKVTDD
+659 
-671 KYYVARTNR
+671 
-680 YKKENVVTYK
+680 
-690 DIINGHECFIVDF
+690 
-703 PIRQMIFNDF
+703 IRQMSSATDKDFYSILGYFFASKKFRKELEGYPLSNEDDWIWFVAFNKDNNVIGFLSLEPMTSGYKIDSIYVLLDYHKIYGNRVYNELIEKAVKLSQNNKKYLSGTVRKDLVIVFEKYDF
-713 VKKSNIQK
+713 YITKNKSEKWINIRRDVTDENIQK
-721 LTFIHSGFKVDD
+721 
-733 VYYNKYSEWIKM
+733 
-745 LEEFYVKA
+745 
-753 DLYK
+753 